1 MREYAEDP
9 GGSLRVEFVSDAD
22 PDALARTHPSVAVI
36 ERPEVIVEAGP
47 RTVMWVLNTHAKNG
61 ILRKTPL
68 PPRNDI
74 VRVYGENTTKRGFP
88 LSCHPYSDTRI
99 RVIAGRSVRV
109 RDLLSGIHS
118 PGRTGIVGPCT
129 GYSRAGIVRPSMRL
143 DGSERSK
150 YPSRYASSVSE
161 AASNP

>member
-36 ERPEVIVEAGP
+36 ERREVIVEAGP
-47 RTVMWVLNTHAKNG
+47 RTVVWVLNTHAKNG
-61 ILRKTPL
+61 ILRETPP

-74 VRVYGENTTKRGFP
+74 VRVYGENTTN
-88 LSCHPYSDTRI
+88 
-99 RVIAGRSVRV
+99 
-109 RDLLSGIHS
+109 LLSGKHS